1 MGLEGSCH
9 DFFFAWADAWG
20 DEYGALAGEGEE
32 LGTCCLDFVVGE
44 GTGALDVD
52 FMMLTGVLPMV
63 MPVCLVNS
71 SGELCLI
78 QSLRGLSARY
88 ANHRWSCPAPWRMR
102 SL

>member
-52 FMMLTGVLPMV
+52 FIGVV
-63 MPVCLVNS
+63 
-71 SGELCLI
+71 
-78 QSLRGLSARY
+78 
-88 ANHRWSCPAPWRMR
+88 
-102 SL
+102 